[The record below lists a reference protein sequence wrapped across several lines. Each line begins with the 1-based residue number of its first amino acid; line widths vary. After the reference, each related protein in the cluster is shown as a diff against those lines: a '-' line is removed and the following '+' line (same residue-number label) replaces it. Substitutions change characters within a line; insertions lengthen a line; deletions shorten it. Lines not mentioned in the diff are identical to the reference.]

1 MAACVCRLI
10 GCDASPRWR
19 ASVEKNQEGK
29 TRFGT
34 LAVVEDVAIPAE
46 AIRSEL
52 EKILGSRTFR
62 SAQSQSRFLRYAVE
76 ETIAGRGHMVKEYVI
91 GAEVFGRGASF
102 DPRLDPIVRTEAR
115 KLRARLDKYYEGE
128 AQCTVEDPVRIEFH
142 KGSYVPTFSR
152 VVPTA
157 AQPTSAVAIEVA
169 GRETSS
175 TAGTILPA
183 VTPPRRSW
191 RLVALPIAIFI
202 LASAGYYLFRS
213 GSAARLPPTGN
224 FSIAVIPFVNLGDN
238 NEDEFLGDG
247 LAEELIDALQQ
258 VPGLQVVGR
267 ASSFGFKSK
276 PLDVQQIGRQ
286 LHVGTVV
293 VGSVRRIGG
302 RLRITAQLDSTANNY
317 HLWSGSYD
325 RDSKDA
331 RTIQW
336 EIAESVTNVLGIGL
350 ARNEQEVSRTL
361 SNSASPNPGAWQN
374 YLKGLYVWHKLTVD
388 SLQMATSFF
397 QEAIAEDPS
406 FARAYTALA
415 DCYVMAPQVASTPAL
430 EVIAKIKAAASKALQ
445 LDGNLGEAHI
455 DLAVAAEYE
464 YDWSTAQKEFE
475 RGLKLSPSDSVGHL
489 WYAKYL
495 ALVGR
500 VNEVIVQRRIAAE
513 VDPASPYAVQAI
525 AGYLSV
531 AGRYNEAID
540 QFQNALRL
548 EPGFGLAHQGLGVAY
563 VLKGM
568 YPDAV
573 AELQTASRLMAG
585 PRRMAL
591 LGWGYGV
598 MGKTSDA
605 RRILNDF
612 LDQDRRGPFPALA
625 IAQVYIG
632 LGDKDRAFHWLDKA
646 VGQRDL
652 DLLLQYDSPYAPLR
666 SDPRFAGLLHR
677 MKLL

>member
-1 MAACVCRLI
+1 
-10 GCDASPRWR
+10 
-19 ASVEKNQEGK
+19 VEKTQEGK
-29 TRFGT
+29 TRFDT
-34 LAVVEDVAIPAE
+34 FAVVEDAAIPAE

-62 SAQSQSRFLRYAVE
+62 SAQSQSRFLRFAVE

-91 GAEVFGRGASF
+91 GSEVFGRGASF

-128 AQCTVEDPVRIEFH
+128 AQGTVEDPVRIEFH

-152 VVPTA
+152 VLPGA
-157 AQPTSAVAIEVA
+157 PQPASAENAVAPVEVVPV
-169 GRETSS
+169 GVVTQETTS
-175 TAGTILPA
+175 TAETILPA
-183 VTPPRRSW
+183 ITPPPRSW
-191 RLVALPIAIFI
+191 MFVTIPFGIVMLAI
-202 LASAGYYLFRS
+202 AGYYLFRS
-213 GSAARLPPTGN
+213 GSAVRVQPTGN
-224 FSIAVIPFVNLGDN
+224 FSIAVIPFANLSDDK
-238 NEDEFLGDG
+238 EDEFLSDG

-276 PLDVQQIGRQ
+276 PVDVQQIGRE

-293 VGSVRRIGG
+293 VGSVRRIGD
-302 RLRITAQLDSTANNY
+302 RLRITVQLDSTANNY

-350 ARNEQEVSRTL
+350 DRNERETSRTL

-415 DCYVMAPQVASTPAL
+415 DCYVMAPQVATTPAL
-430 EVIAKIKAAASKALQ
+430 EVIPKIKAAASKALQ
-445 LDGNLGEAHI
+445 LDSNLGEAHI

-464 YDWSTAQKEFE
+464 YDWRTAQKEFE
-475 RGLKLSPSDSVGHL
+475 KGLKLSPSDSVGHL

-500 VNEVIVQRRIAAE
+500 VNEVVVQRRIAAD

-525 AGYLSV
+525 AGYFSV

-540 QFQNALRL
+540 QFQNSLRL

-568 YPDAV
+568 YPEAV

-605 RRILNDF
+605 RRILNDL
-612 LDQDRRGPFPALA
+612 LDQERRGPFPALA

-632 LGDKDRAFHWLDKA
+632 LGDKDRAFQWLNKA
-646 VGQRDL
+646 VEQRDL

-677 MKLL
+677 MKLR

>member
-1 MAACVCRLI
+1 
-10 GCDASPRWR
+10 
-19 ASVEKNQEGK
+19 VEKTQEGK
-29 TRFGT
+29 TRFDT
-34 LAVVEDVAIPAE
+34 FAVVEDAAISAE

-91 GAEVFGRGASF
+91 GAEVFGRGESF

-128 AQCTVEDPVRIEFH
+128 VQDTVGDPVRIEFH

-152 VVPTA
+152 FVPTA
-157 AQPTSAVAIEVA
+157 PRPTGSEIGVVPV
-169 GRETSS
+169 GVVPQETSP
-175 TAGTILPA
+175 TAESIVPA
-183 VTPPRRSW
+183 VTAARRSW
-191 RLVALPIAIFI
+191 RVVAISSAIVVILVLG
-202 LASAGYYLFRS
+202 SAGYYLFRS
-213 GSAARLPPTGN
+213 GSAARVPPTGN
-224 FSIAVIPFVNLGDN
+224 VSIAVIPFVNLSDN
-238 NEDEFLGDG
+238 KGDEFLSDG

-276 PLDVQQIGRQ
+276 PIDVQQIGRE
-286 LHVGTVV
+286 LHVGAVV
-293 VGSVRRIGG
+293 VGSVRRIGD
-302 RLRITAQLDSTANNY
+302 RLRITVQLDSTANNY

-350 ARNEQEVSRTL
+350 ARNEREMPRGL
-361 SNSASPNPGAWQN
+361 SNSSSPNPGAWQN
-374 YLKGLYVWHKLTVD
+374 YLKGLYVWHKLTVE
-388 SLQMATSFF
+388 SLQMATAFF
-397 QEAIAEDPS
+397 EEAIAEDPS
-406 FARAYTALA
+406 FARAYSALA
-415 DCYVMAPQVASTPAL
+415 DCYVMAPLVASTAAL
-430 EVIAKIKAAASKALQ
+430 EVIPKIKAAASKALQ
-445 LDGNLGEAHI
+445 LDSDLGEAHI

-464 YDWSTAQKEFE
+464 YDWRTAQEEFD
-475 RGLKLSPSDSVGHL
+475 RGLRLSPSDSVGHL

-500 VNEVIVQRRIAAE
+500 VSEVIVQRRIAVDA
-513 VDPASPYAVQAI
+513 DPASPYAVQAI

-531 AGRYNEAID
+531 VGRYDEAID

-548 EPGFGLAHQGLGVAY
+548 EPDFGLAHQGLGVAY

-568 YPDAV
+568 YPEAV
-573 AELQTASRLMAG
+573 TELQTASRLMAG

-598 MGKTSDA
+598 MGKTADA

-632 LGDKDRAFHWLDKA
+632 LGDKDRAFQWLDKA
-646 VGQRDL
+646 VTQRDL
-652 DLLLQYDSPYAPLR
+652 DLLLQYDSPYEPLR

-677 MKLL
+677 MKLR

>member
-1 MAACVCRLI
+1 
-10 GCDASPRWR
+10 
-19 ASVEKNQEGK
+19 VEKTQDRE
-29 TRFGT
+29 TRFDSV
-34 LAVVEDVAIPAE
+34 AVVEDAAISAE
-46 AIRSEL
+46 AVRSEL
-52 EKILGSRTFR
+52 ERILGSRTFR

-76 ETIAGRGHMVKEYVI
+76 ETIAGRGHTVKEYVI
-91 GAEVFGRGASF
+91 GAEVFGRGESF

-115 KLRARLDKYYEGE
+115 KLRARLDKYYDAE
-128 AQCTVEDPVRIEFH
+128 ARHPNEDSVRIQFR
-142 KGSYVPTFSR
+142 KGSYVPAFSR
-152 VVPTA
+152 VSPSPPQPAGGAATQVVPWEA
-157 AQPTSAVAIEVA
+157 RSIGEK
-169 GRETSS
+169 
-175 TAGTILPA
+175 ILPA
-183 VTPPRRSW
+183 DTPPRRSW
-191 RLVALPIAIFI
+191 WFIAVPLAIFV
-202 LASAGYYLFRS
+202 LACAGFYLVRARSAV
-213 GSAARLPPTGN
+213 RLPPTGN
-224 FSIAVIPFVNLGDN
+224 FSIAVIPFVNLSDD
-238 NEDEFLGDG
+238 NEDEFLSDG
-247 LAEELIDALQQ
+247 LTEELIDALRQ
-258 VPGLQVVGR
+258 VPGLQVVGW
-267 ASSFGFKSK
+267 ASSFRFKSK
-276 PLDVQQIGRQ
+276 LVDVRQIGRE
-286 LHVGTVV
+286 LHVGTIL
-293 VGSVRRIGG
+293 VGSVRRSGD
-302 RLRITAQLDSTANNY
+302 RLRITVQLDSTANNY

-325 RDSKDA
+325 RDSTDA

-336 EIAESVTNVLGIGL
+336 EIAASVTDALGIGL
-350 ARNEQEVSRTL
+350 ARNERELSRTL
-361 SNSASPNPGAWQN
+361 PNSASPNPGAWKN

-397 QEAIAEDPS
+397 EEAIAQDPS
-406 FARAYTALA
+406 FARAYAALA
-415 DCYVMAPQVASTPAL
+415 DCYVMAPQVATTPAL

-455 DLAVAAEYE
+455 DLAVAAEYD
-464 YDWSTAQKEFE
+464 YDWRTAEKEFE

-500 VNEVIVQRRIAAE
+500 VNEVITQRRIAAE
-513 VDPASPYAVQAI
+513 VDPASPYAVQSI

-531 AGRYNEAID
+531 TGRYDEAID

-548 EPGFGLAHQGLGVAY
+548 EPAFGLAHQGLGVAY

-568 YPDAV
+568 YPEAV
-573 AELQTASRLMAG
+573 AELQAASRLMTG

-598 MGKTSDA
+598 MGKAPEA

-612 LDQDRRGPFPALA
+612 IEQDRRGPFPALA

-646 VGQRDL
+646 VEQRDL

-666 SDPRFAGLLHR
+666 SDARFAGLLRR

>member
-1 MAACVCRLI
+1 MAKTQ
-10 GCDASPRWR
+10 DT
-19 ASVEKNQEGK
+19 E
-29 TRFGT
+29 TRFDT
-34 LAVVEDVAIPAE
+34 FAVVEDDTISAE
-46 AIRSEL
+46 AIRREL
-52 EKILGSRTFR
+52 GKILGSRTFR
-62 SAQSQSRFLRYAVE
+62 SAQSQSRFLRFAVE
-76 ETIAGRGHMVKEYVI
+76 QTIAGRGHTVKEYVI
-91 GAEVFGRGASF
+91 GAEVFGRGEAF

-115 KLRARLDKYYEGE
+115 KLRARLDKYYEAE
-128 AQCTVEDPVRIEFH
+128 AQDTVADPVRIEFH

-152 VVPTA
+152 VVPSPPQPPISPATVPWVTA
-157 AQPTSAVAIEVA
+157 SIPQTV
-169 GRETSS
+169 
-175 TAGTILPA
+175 LPA
-183 VTPPRRSW
+183 AAPRRSW
-191 RLVALPIAIFI
+191 KFIAVPLVILI
-202 LASAGYYLFRS
+202 LAGAGFYLFRS
-213 GSAARLPPTGN
+213 GSPAHLPSTGN
-224 FSIAVIPFVNLGDN
+224 FSIAVIPFANLGDN
-238 NEDEFLGDG
+238 NEDEFLSDG
-247 LAEELIDALQQ
+247 LTEELIDALQQ

-276 PLDVQQIGRQ
+276 PIDVRQIGRE
-286 LHVGTVV
+286 LHVTTVL
-293 VGSVRRIGG
+293 VGSVRRIGD
-302 RLRITAQLDSTANNY
+302 RLRITVQLDSTANNY
-317 HLWSGSYD
+317 HLWSGSFD
-325 RDSKDA
+325 RESKDA

-336 EIAESVTNVLGIGL
+336 EIAESVTNVLGNGL
-350 ARNEQEVSRTL
+350 ARHEREISRTL
-361 SNSASPNPGAWQN
+361 SSSASPNPGAWQN

-397 QEAIAEDPS
+397 REAITEDPS
-406 FARAYTALA
+406 FARAYAALA
-415 DCYVMAPQVASTPAL
+415 DCYVMAPQVATTPAI
-430 EVIAKIKAAASKALQ
+430 EVIAKIKSAASKALQ
-445 LDGNLGEAHI
+445 LDSNLGEAHI

-464 YDWSTAQKEFE
+464 YDWDTAEKEFE

-500 VNEVIVQRRIAAE
+500 VNEVIVQRRLAVE

-525 AGYLSV
+525 AGYLS
-531 AGRYNEAID
+531 ATGRYDEAID

-548 EPGFGLAHQGLGVAY
+548 EPGFGLAHQGIGVAY

-568 YPDAV
+568 YPEAV
-573 AELQTASRLMAG
+573 AELQTASTLMAG

-598 MGKTSDA
+598 MGKTTEA

-646 VGQRDL
+646 VEQRDL
-652 DLLLQYDSPYAPLR
+652 DLLLKYDSPYAPLR
-666 SDPRFAGLLHR
+666 SDPRFADLLRR

>member
-1 MAACVCRLI
+1 
-10 GCDASPRWR
+10 
-19 ASVEKNQEGK
+19 VEKNQEGK
-29 TRFGT
+29 TRFDT
-34 LAVVEDVAIPAE
+34 LAVVEDAAIPAE
-46 AIRSEL
+46 TIRREL

-128 AQCTVEDPVRIEFH
+128 ARDTLEDPVRIEFH

-152 VVPTA
+152 VVPSA
-157 AQPTSAVAIEVA
+157 PQPTSPENGVVAVGVVL
-169 GRETSS
+169 RETSS
-175 TAGTILPA
+175 ATETILPA
-183 VTPPRRSW
+183 ITMPRRNW
-191 RLVALPIAIFI
+191 RFVAIPIAIFI

-213 GSAARLPPTGN
+213 GSAVRLPPPGN
-224 FSIAVIPFVNLGDN
+224 LSIAVIPFVNLSDN
-238 NEDEFLGDG
+238 KEDEFLSDG

-258 VPGLQVVGR
+258 VPDLQVVGR

-276 PLDVQQIGRQ
+276 PIDVHQIGRE
-286 LHVGTVV
+286 LHVSTVV
-293 VGSVRRIGG
+293 VGSVRRLGD
-302 RLRITAQLDSTANNY
+302 RMRITAQLDSTANNY

-325 RDSKDA
+325 RDSRDA

-350 ARNEQEVSRTL
+350 ARNEREMSRTL

-406 FARAYTALA
+406 FARAYSALA
-415 DCYVMAPQVASTPAL
+415 DCYVMAPQVATTPAL
-430 EVIAKIKAAASKALQ
+430 EVIPRIKAAASKALQ

-464 YDWSTAQKEFE
+464 YDWRTAQKEFE
-475 RGLKLSPSDSVGHL
+475 RGLKLSPSDSVGRL

-531 AGRYNEAID
+531 VGRYGEAID

-568 YPDAV
+568 YPEAV

-612 LDQDRRGPFPALA
+612 LEQDRRGPFPALA

-632 LGDKDRAFHWLDKA
+632 LGDNDRAFQWLNIA
-646 VGQRDL
+646 VEQRDL
-652 DLLLQYDSPYAPLR
+652 DLLLRYDSPYAPLR
-666 SDPRFAGLLHR
+666 ADPRFAGLLHR

>member
-1 MAACVCRLI
+1 
-10 GCDASPRWR
+10 
-19 ASVEKNQEGK
+19 VEKTQERETGLD
-29 TRFGT
+29 TF
-34 LAVVEDVAIPAE
+34 AVVEDAAISAD

-52 EKILGSRTFR
+52 ERILGSRMFR

-91 GAEVFGRGASF
+91 GAQVFRRGESF

-115 KLRARLDKYYEGE
+115 KLRARLDKYYETE
-128 AQCTVEDPVRIEFH
+128 PRDSTEDRVRIELH

-152 VVPTA
+152 ILPVAPEQAGNAATQAIPWDASPTA
-157 AQPTSAVAIEVA
+157 
-169 GRETSS
+169 ETVLSS
-175 TAGTILPA
+175 IKPSSIKPSG
-183 VTPPRRSW
+183 RSW
-191 RLVALPIAIFI
+191 RFIAIPLAVFI
-202 LASAGYYLFRS
+202 LAGAGVYLVAS
-213 GSAARLPPTGN
+213 GSRVRLPATGN
-224 FSIAVIPFVNLGDN
+224 ASIAVIPFVNLSDDN
-238 NEDEFLGDG
+238 RDDFLSDG
-247 LAEELIDALQQ
+247 LTDELIDGLRQ

-267 ASSFGFKSK
+267 ASAFRFKSK
-276 PLDVQQIGRQ
+276 PINAMRIGQ
-286 LHVGTVV
+286 ELHVSTIL
-293 VGSVRRIGG
+293 VGSLRRSGN
-302 RLRITAQLDSTANNY
+302 RLRITVQLDSTANGY

-325 RDSKDA
+325 RDSSDA
-331 RTIQW
+331 RTIQR
-336 EIAESVTNVLGIGL
+336 EIARSVTDVLGV
-350 ARNEQEVSRTL
+350 EVSGTL
-361 SNSASPNPGAWQN
+361 PNSASPNAGAWQN
-374 YLKGLYVWHKLTVD
+374 YLKGLYVWHKLTPD
-388 SLQMATSFF
+388 SLRVATSFF
-397 QEAIAEDPS
+397 EEAIAEDPS
-406 FARAYTALA
+406 FARAYAALA
-415 DCYVMAPQVASTPAL
+415 DCYVIAPLVATTPPL
-430 EVIAKIKAAASKALQ
+430 EVIGKIKAAASKALQ
-445 LDGNLGEAHI
+445 LDSNLGEAHI

-464 YDWSTAQKEFE
+464 YDWPAAEEEFQ
-475 RGLKLSPSDSVGHL
+475 RGLKLSPSDSVGLL
-489 WYAKYL
+489 WYSKYL

-500 VNEVIVQRRIAAE
+500 VNEVITQRRMAAE
-513 VDPASPYAVQAI
+513 VDPASPYAVQSI

-531 AGRYNEAID
+531 VGRYDEAID

-548 EPGFGLAHQGLGVAY
+548 EPAFGLAHQGLGVAY

-568 YPDAV
+568 YPEAV

-646 VGQRDL
+646 VEQRDL

-666 SDPRFAGLLHR
+666 SDPRFAGLLRR
-677 MKLL
+677 MKLRG

>member
-1 MAACVCRLI
+1 
-10 GCDASPRWR
+10 
-19 ASVEKNQEGK
+19 VEKTQEGK
-29 TRFGT
+29 TRFDT
-34 LAVVEDVAIPAE
+34 FAVVEDAAISAE

-76 ETIAGRGHMVKEYVI
+76 ETIAGRGHLVKEYVI
-91 GAEVFGRGASF
+91 GSEVFGRGQSF

-128 AQCTVEDPVRIEFH
+128 AQGTAEDPVRIEFH

-152 VVPTA
+152 VVPSA
-157 AQPTSAVAIEVA
+157 PQPISAENGVVPTEVVATGVVHQ
-169 GRETSS
+169 ETSS
-175 TAGTILPA
+175 TAETIIPA
-183 VTPPRRSW
+183 VTPPRLSW
-191 RLVALPIAIFI
+191 MFVTIPFAIVI

-213 GSAARLPPTGN
+213 GSAVRVPPTGT
-224 FSIAVIPFVNLGDN
+224 FSIAVIPFVNLSDDK
-238 NEDEFLGDG
+238 EDEFLSDG

-276 PLDVQQIGRQ
+276 PIDVQQIGRQ

-293 VGSVRRIGG
+293 VGSVRRIGD
-302 RLRITAQLDSTANNY
+302 RLRISVQLDSTANNY

-350 ARNEQEVSRTL
+350 DRNERETSRSL

-415 DCYVMAPQVASTPAL
+415 DCYVMAPQVATTPAL
-430 EVIAKIKAAASKALQ
+430 EVIPKIKAAASKALQ
-445 LDGNLGEAHI
+445 LDSNLGEAHI

-464 YDWSTAQKEFE
+464 YDWRTAQKEFE
-475 RGLKLSPSDSVGHL
+475 KGLKLSPSDSVGHL

-531 AGRYNEAID
+531 VGRYDEAID

-563 VLKGM
+563 VLKGT
-568 YPDAV
+568 YPEAV

-598 MGKTSDA
+598 MGKTSEA
-605 RRILNDF
+605 RRILSDL
-612 LDQDRRGPFPALA
+612 LDQERHGPFPALA

-632 LGDKDRAFHWLDKA
+632 LGDKDRAFQWLNKA
-646 VGQRDL
+646 VEQRDL

>member
-1 MAACVCRLI
+1 
-10 GCDASPRWR
+10 
-19 ASVEKNQEGK
+19 VEKTQEGK
-29 TRFGT
+29 TGFDT
-34 LAVVEDVAIPAE
+34 VAVVEDAPIPPE
-46 AIRSEL
+46 AIQSEL

-91 GAEVFGRGASF
+91 GSEVFGRGESF

-128 AQCTVEDPVRIEFH
+128 APGTGDDLVRIEFH

-152 VVPTA
+152 VAPSVP
-157 AQPTSAVAIEVA
+157 QPECVEDAHLPIEVA
-169 GRETSS
+169 ARETNS
-175 TAGTILPA
+175 TAETILPGI
-183 VTPPRRSW
+183 TPPRR
-191 RLVALPIAIFI
+191 RRMFVAIPIAILII
-202 LASAGYYLFRS
+202 LVLATAGYYLFRS
-213 GSAARLPPTGN
+213 GQAARVPPTGN
-224 FSIAVIPFVNLGDN
+224 FSIAVIPFVNLSDN
-238 NEDEFLGDG
+238 KEDEFLSDG
-247 LAEELIDALQQ
+247 LSEELIDALQQ

-276 PLDVQQIGRQ
+276 PIDVQQIGRE
-286 LHVGTVV
+286 LHVSTVV
-293 VGSVRRIGG
+293 VGSVRRVGD
-302 RLRITAQLDSTANNY
+302 RLRITVQLDSTANNY
-317 HLWSGSYD
+317 PLWSGSYD

-331 RTIQW
+331 RTVQW

-350 ARNEQEVSRTL
+350 ARNEREMSRTFA
-361 SNSASPNPGAWQN
+361 NAASPNPGAWQN

-406 FARAYTALA
+406 FARAYSALA
-415 DCYVMAPQVASTPAL
+415 DCYVMAPMVATTAAV
-430 EVIAKIKAAASKALQ
+430 EVIPKIKAAASKALQ
-445 LDGNLGEAHI
+445 LDSNLGEAHI

-464 YDWSTAQKEFE
+464 YDWSTAQDEFE

-500 VNEVIVQRRIAAE
+500 VNEVIVQRRIAVN

-525 AGYLSV
+525 GGYLSV
-531 AGRYNEAID
+531 VGHYDEAIE

-548 EPGFGLAHQGLGVAY
+548 ESDFGLAHQGLGVAY
-563 VLKGM
+563 ILKGM
-568 YPDAV
+568 YPEAV
-573 AELQTASRLMAG
+573 AELQIASKLMAG

-598 MGKTSDA
+598 MGKTSNA
-605 RRILNDF
+605 RRILNDL
-612 LDQDRRGPFPALA
+612 LDQDRRGSVPALA

-646 VGQRDL
+646 VDQRDL

-666 SDPRFAGLLHR
+666 SDPRFDRLLHR
-677 MKLL
+677 MKLR

>member
-1 MAACVCRLI
+1 
-10 GCDASPRWR
+10 
-19 ASVEKNQEGK
+19 VEKNQEGK

-336 EIAESVTNVLGIGL
+336 EIAESVTNVLGIGF

-388 SLQMATSFF
+388 SLQIATSFF

>member
-1 MAACVCRLI
+1 M
-10 GCDASPRWR
+10 
-19 ASVEKNQEGK
+19 EKTQEGK
-29 TRFGT
+29 PGFDTV
-34 LAVVEDVAIPAE
+34 AVVEDAAIPPE
-46 AIRSEL
+46 AIQSEL

-91 GAEVFGRGASF
+91 GSEVFGRGESF

-128 AQCTVEDPVRIEFH
+128 APGAVEDPVRIEFH

-152 VVPTA
+152 VVP
-157 AQPTSAVAIEVA
+157 SAPRPERAEDVPVPIEVA
-169 GRETSS
+169 ARETSV
-175 TAGTILPA
+175 TAETLLPA
-183 VTPPRRSW
+183 VTPPRW
-191 RLVALPIAIFI
+191 RTFVAIPIASLIIFV
-202 LASAGYYLFRS
+202 LSSAGYYFFRS
-213 GSAARLPPTGN
+213 GQMTRVSPTGN
-224 FSIAVIPFVNLGDN
+224 FSIAVIPFVNLSDN
-238 NEDEFLGDG
+238 REDEFLSDG
-247 LAEELIDALQQ
+247 LSEELIDALQQ

-276 PLDVQQIGRQ
+276 PIDVQQIGRE
-286 LHVGTVV
+286 LHVSTVV
-293 VGSVRRIGG
+293 VGSVRRIGN
-302 RLRITAQLDSTANNY
+302 RLRITVQLDSTANNY

-350 ARNEQEVSRTL
+350 ARNEREMSRPL
-361 SNSASPNPGAWQN
+361 SNAASPNPGAWQN

-415 DCYVMAPQVASTPAL
+415 DCYVMAPMVATTAAL
-430 EVIAKIKAAASKALQ
+430 EVIPKIKAAASKALQ
-445 LDGNLGEAHI
+445 LDSNLGEAHI

-495 ALVGR
+495 AMVGR
-500 VNEVIVQRRIAAE
+500 VNEVMVQRRIAVD

-525 AGYLSV
+525 GGYLSV
-531 AGRYNEAID
+531 AGHYDEAID

-548 EPGFGLAHQGLGVAY
+548 EPDFGLAHQGLGVAY

-568 YPDAV
+568 YPEAV

-598 MGKTSDA
+598 MGKTSEA

-612 LDQDRRGPFPALA
+612 LDQDRRGSVPALA

-632 LGDKDRAFHWLDKA
+632 LGDKDRAFQWLDKA
-646 VGQRDL
+646 VDQRDL

-666 SDPRFAGLLHR
+666 SDQRFGGLLHR
-677 MKLL
+677 MKLR

>member
-1 MAACVCRLI
+1 VAKTQ
-10 GCDASPRWR
+10 DT
-19 ASVEKNQEGK
+19 E
-29 TRFGT
+29 TRFDT
-34 LAVVEDVAIPAE
+34 FAVVEDDTISAE

-52 EKILGSRTFR
+52 GKILGSRTFR
-62 SAQSQSRFLRYAVE
+62 SAQSQSRFLRFAVE
-76 ETIAGRGHMVKEYVI
+76 QTIAGRGHTVKEYVI
-91 GAEVFGRGASF
+91 GAEVFGRGEAF

-115 KLRARLDKYYEGE
+115 KLRARLDKYYEAE
-128 AQCTVEDPVRIEFH
+128 AQDPAQDPVRIEFH

-152 VVPTA
+152 VVPSPP
-157 AQPTSAVAIEVA
+157 QPAISPATVPWVTTSIPQTV
-169 GRETSS
+169 
-175 TAGTILPA
+175 LPA
-183 VTPPRRSW
+183 AAPRRS
-191 RLVALPIAIFI
+191 RKFIAVALAILI
-202 LASAGYYLFRS
+202 LAGAGFYLFRS
-213 GSAARLPPTGN
+213 GSPAHLPPTGN
-224 FSIAVIPFVNLGDN
+224 FSIAVIPFANLGDN
-238 NEDEFLGDG
+238 HEDEFLSDG
-247 LAEELIDALQQ
+247 LTEELIDALQQ

-276 PLDVQQIGRQ
+276 PIDVRQIGRE
-286 LHVGTVV
+286 LHVTTVL
-293 VGSVRRIGG
+293 VGSVRRIGD
-302 RLRITAQLDSTANNY
+302 RLRITVQLDSTANNY
-317 HLWSGSYD
+317 HLWSGSFD

-350 ARNEQEVSRTL
+350 ARNEREMSRAL
-361 SNSASPNPGAWQN
+361 SSSASPNPGAWQN

-406 FARAYTALA
+406 FARAYAALA
-415 DCYVMAPQVASTPAL
+415 DCYVMAPQVATTPAI
-430 EVIAKIKAAASKALQ
+430 EVIAKIKSAASKALQ
-445 LDGNLGEAHI
+445 LDSNLGEAHI

-464 YDWSTAQKEFE
+464 YDWDTAEKEFE

-500 VNEVIVQRRIAAE
+500 VNEVIVQRRIAVE

-525 AGYLSV
+525 AGYLS
-531 AGRYNEAID
+531 ATGRYDESID

-568 YPDAV
+568 YPEAV
-573 AELQTASRLMAG
+573 AELQTASTLMAG

-598 MGKTSDA
+598 MGKTTEA
-605 RRILNDF
+605 RRILSDF

-632 LGDKDRAFHWLDKA
+632 LGDKDRAFHWLGKA
-646 VGQRDL
+646 VAQRDL

-666 SDPRFAGLLHR
+666 SDPRFADLLRR